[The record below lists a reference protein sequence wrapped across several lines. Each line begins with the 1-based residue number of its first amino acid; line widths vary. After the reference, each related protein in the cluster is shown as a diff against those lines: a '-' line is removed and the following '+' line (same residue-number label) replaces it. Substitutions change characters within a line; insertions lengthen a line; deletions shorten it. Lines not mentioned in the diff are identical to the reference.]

1 MATGSIGFI
10 PNPLDGYFFFLE
22 PVRTMAS
29 SIVDYS
35 EGFESPELKANLF
48 AFGVILLIMT
58 ATLTIGAKVASR
70 SAERRLGGGQ

>member
-1 MATGSIGFI
+1 MGGAWISAQTWRC
-10 PNPLDGYFFFLE
+10 
-22 PVRTMAS
+22 VAS
-29 SIVDYS
+29 SIVGYS
-35 EGFESPELKANLF
+35 EGFGSPELKANLF